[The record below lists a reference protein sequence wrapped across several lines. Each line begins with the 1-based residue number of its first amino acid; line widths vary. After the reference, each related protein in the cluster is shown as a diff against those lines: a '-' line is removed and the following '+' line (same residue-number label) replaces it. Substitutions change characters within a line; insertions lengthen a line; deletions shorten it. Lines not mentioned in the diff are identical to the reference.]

1 MDIDFEPEDKAF
13 RDDVRSFI
21 EENYPQ
27 HLVGVDRGE

>member
-21 EENYPQ
+21 RK
-27 HLVGVDRGE
+27 LSAAFGWG